1 MLAEKNTRFFG
12 LDLLR
17 SLAVLFVLISH
28 TIKYGMI
35 GLPGYVVSKY
45 FGYAG
50 VEFFFVLS
58 GVLIGGILI
67 RLFKDPEKPIWQS
80 LKQFLIRRWFRT
92 LPNYYLMLIV
102 YFILASI
109 IEKKIF
115 FTEWYYWLYAVF
127 LQNTFQF
134 HPAFFGPAWTL
145 AVEEWFYLL
154 FPIAIIAAIV
164 GLRKRDSKIFLYP
177 VVFFLLGSLLLRVLL
192 FFTLNPSFG
201 IGFRA
206 MMPLR
211 LDAIAMGVLFAWI
224 RFYYPKIWAGN
235 KNRFLIGGIIG
246 LVLLSVYFC
255 WYFYTVDSKGNFFLK
270 TIFFSLFSLS
280 IASLLPYLYS
290 LKVQKPKLLIKGVT
304 WLSKISYSVYLTN
317 WLFVQIT
324 DHYLIA
330 VHGWVKIL
338 FVFGSTFLVSFFQYK
353 YFEKPFTDLRD
364 RFSPP
369 QKDINILPEKG
380 RWLRK

>member
-1 MLAEKNTRFFG
+1 MLPEKNIRYVG

-17 SLAVLFVLISH
+17 SMAVLFVLFSH
-28 TIKYGMI
+28 TNKYGMI
-35 GLPGYVVSKY
+35 GLKRYVVSKY

-67 RLFKDPEKPIWQS
+67 RLFKDPEVPLWQS
-80 LKQFLIRRWFRT
+80 LKLFWIRRWFRT

-102 YFILASI
+102 YFVWASVI
-109 IEKKIF
+109 DKKLL
-115 FTEWYYWLYAVF
+115 FTDWYYWLYAVF
-127 LQNTFQF
+127 LQNTFRF

-154 FPIAIIAAIV
+154 FPMAIITAFLI
-164 GLRKRDSKIFLYP
+164 LRKRDSKIFLYP
-177 VVFFLLGSLLLRVLL
+177 VLLFLFGSLLLRVLL

-224 RFYYPKIWAGN
+224 RFYYPKFWEGK

-255 WYFYTVDSKGNFFLK
+255 WYFYSVDSKGNFFLK

-317 WLFVQIT
+317 WLFVQIA
-324 DHYLIA
+324 DHYLLA
-330 VHGWVKIL
+330 MHGWVKIL
-338 FVFGSTFLVSFFQYK
+338 FVFGSTFTVSFFQYK
-353 YFEKPFTDLRD
+353 YFEKTFTDLRD
-364 RFSPP
+364 KFTPS
-369 QKDINILPEKG
+369 QKNMNIFPKKG
-380 RWLRK
+380 SLVS